1 MSEVYV
7 HNSGKQKEIDSE
19 IIYLEFGLFFDGTL
33 NNKDNT
39 NLRLKV
45 LNKAEEGKT
54 PDDYAKMLN
63 EAKDDAEVKA
73 IEEKTKYMILPN
85 DSEQKVKDKEK
96 AIKNERK
103 RLHKLKNINKEEG
116 DYQIADKR
124 SFFDK
129 MGVDNSLMN
138 DYTNVARMWKCC
150 NEKYSIYIEGI
161 GTLDKKKDV
170 DAGFQYGSGRTG
182 IRAKVR
188 KGCEKL
194 AEKVFEEKTK
204 NGKDNIKS
212 IELTIDVFGF
222 SRGAAAARNFIYEI
236 NYANKREED
245 TIIEQKAKKIGKKT
259 IQKID
264 LCGNILY
271 ETVDEYAFSYYDKD
285 KNLLNE
291 DLLIEGKMPK
301 LGYLGYYL
309 LEKGFSKEE
318 LDIIKLNIRFIGI
331 YDTVSSHEEVG
342 ELNWYKTPYHGIKH
356 TVLDY
361 FDNDVEQLQL
371 NSLGN
376 FQKIVHFTAMNEHRK
391 NFALTKL
398 PFNNEKYIEKT
409 FPGVHCDIGGA
420 YEIGTEYVDEIDT
433 SNHSNLYN
441 LKKELIADHW
451 FKEKELEIGLD
462 WHNVAFGV
470 LLGQLTYSLLGGATI
485 YRKLSGTRFLRK
497 EYSYIPLHFMEEFF
511 DTTLKEDSNNNIVV
525 IKGEGVIS
533 EYSIENYLEED
544 QRDTLNKAKERLKTY
559 VFRDEKK
566 AEEDRSEEEKEWT
579 FISDEEIKKKF
590 REEGRK
596 VIEEMKRENEQG
608 KGSIIFNNT
617 QKINPLTVFDE
628 VKKRNSI
635 FETQNILKK
644 LRNKYL
650 HWSANRDWFGMQP
663 APGRKRDT
671 Y

>member
-73 IEEKTKYMILPN
+73 IKEKTKYMILPT
-85 DSEQKVKDKEK
+85 DKEQDVK
-96 AIKNERK
+96 NKERAIDNERK
-103 RLHKLKNINKEEG
+103 RLHKLENVNKEEG
-116 DYQIADKR
+116 DYQVADKR
-124 SFFDK
+124 SSIDK
-129 MGVDNSLMN
+129 LGVDNSLMN

-161 GTLDKKKDV
+161 GTLDKEKDV
-170 DAGFQYGSGRTG
+170 EAGFQYGSGRTG

-188 KGCEKL
+188 KGCEEL
-194 AEKVFEEKTK
+194 AKKIVSEKKK
-204 NGKDNIKS
+204 NRKNKIKS

-236 NYANKREED
+236 NFPNKRKGD
-245 TIIEQKAKKIGKKT
+245 SPVRKFGKKIVQYT
-259 IQKID
+259 D
-264 LCGNILY
+264 SYGNIQY
-271 ETVDEYAFSYYDKD
+271 ATTNEYAFSYYDKE
-285 KNLLNE
+285 KNHLNE

-318 LDIIKLNIRFIGI
+318 LDIINLNIRFVGI
-331 YDTVSSHEEVG
+331 YDTVSSYENVG
-342 ELNWYKTPYHGIKH
+342 DLNFAKMAYHGMRH
-356 TVLDY
+356 TFKSY
-361 FDNDVEQLQL
+361 FKNDVEQLQL

-376 FQKIVHFTAMNEHRK
+376 FRKIVHFTAMNEHRK
-391 NFALTKL
+391 NFALTRL
-398 PFNNEKYIEKT
+398 PSPINNDKCIEKA

-420 YEIGTEYVDEIDT
+420 YEIGTEYVDEIET
-433 SNHSNLYN
+433 SFLPS
-441 LKKELIADHW
+441 LKKSILENYKQKLISDYW
-451 FKEKELEIGLD
+451 YKEDQLSISNETTKT
-462 WHNVAFGV
+462 AFNTKRNFP
-470 LLGQLTYSLLGGATI
+470 LFYK
-485 YRKLSGTRFLRK
+485 KLSGTRFLRK

-511 DTTLKEDSNNNIVV
+511 GTTLKEDTNNRINI
-525 IKGEGVIS
+525 IKKAIIS

-544 QRDTLNKAKERLKTY
+544 QKKTLNKAKERLRTY
-559 VFRDEKK
+559 VFRKEFDQGIPEEERERLEK
-566 AEEDRSEEEKEWT
+566 ERPEEEKEWA
-579 FISDEEIKKKF
+579 FISDEEIKKTF
-590 REEGRK
+590 GEEKGINI
-596 VIEEMKRENEQG
+596 IENDTLR
-608 KGSIIFNNT
+608 
-617 QKINPLTVFDE
+617 
-628 VKKRNSI
+628 
-635 FETQNILKK
+635 K

-650 HWSANRDWFGMQP
+650 HWSANRDWLGMEP
-663 APGRKRDT
+663 ASGRIRKE

>member
-7 HNSGKQKEIDSE
+7 HNSGRQKEIDSE

-33 NNKDNT
+33 NNKNNT
-39 NLRLKV
+39 ELRLKV
-45 LNKAEEGKT
+45 LNKVEDEKT
-54 PDDYAKMLN
+54 TNDYAKMLN
-63 EAKDDAEVKA
+63 EAKINGNEDE
-73 IEEKTKYMILPN
+73 INEKTKYMILPN
-85 DSEQKVKDKEK
+85 DSEQDVKKKEE

-103 RLHKLKNINKEEG
+103 RLHKLENINKEEG
-116 DYQIADKR
+116 DYQVADKR

-150 NEKYSIYIEGI
+150 EEVYCIYIEGI

-194 AEKVFEEKTK
+194 AEKVFKEKDRNYK
-204 NGKDNIKS
+204 NKIKS

-245 TIIEQKAKKIGKKT
+245 TMIEQKAKKIGKKT

-271 ETVDEYAFSYYDKD
+271 ETVDEYAFSYYDKE

-291 DLLIEGKMPK
+291 DLLIEGKMPR

-342 ELNWYKTPYHGIKH
+342 DLNWYKMAYHAIKH
-356 TVLDY
+356 TALDY

-433 SNHSNLYN
+433 SNHSNLCN

-511 DTTLKEDSNNNIVV
+511 DITLKEDTNNRINI
-525 IKGEGVIS
+525 IKKAIIS

-544 QRDTLNKAKERLKTY
+544 QRDTLNKAKERLRTY

-608 KGSIIFNNT
+608 KGSIISNNT

>member
-1 MSEVYV
+1 M
-7 HNSGKQKEIDSE
+7 
-19 IIYLEFGLFFDGTL
+19 
-33 NNKDNT
+33 
-39 NLRLKV
+39 
-45 LNKAEEGKT
+45 A
-54 PDDYAKMLN
+54 
-63 EAKDDAEVKA
+63 
-73 IEEKTKYMILPN
+73 
-85 DSEQKVKDKEK
+85 
-96 AIKNERK
+96 
-103 RLHKLKNINKEEG
+103 
-116 DYQIADKR
+116 
-124 SFFDK
+124 
-129 MGVDNSLMN
+129 
-138 DYTNVARMWKCC
+138 
-150 NEKYSIYIEGI
+150 
-161 GTLDKKKDV
+161 
-170 DAGFQYGSGRTG
+170 
-182 IRAKVR
+182 
-188 KGCEKL
+188 
-194 AEKVFEEKTK
+194 
-204 NGKDNIKS
+204 
-212 IELTIDVFGF
+212 
-222 SRGAAAARNFIYEI
+222 
-236 NYANKREED
+236 
-245 TIIEQKAKKIGKKT
+245 KKT

-271 ETVDEYAFSYYDKD
+271 ETVDEYAFSYYDKE

-291 DLLIEGKMPK
+291 DLLIEGKMPR

-309 LEKGFSKEE
+309 LEKGLSKEE

-331 YDTVSSHEEVG
+331 YDTVSSHKEVG
-342 ELNWYKTPYHGIKH
+342 DLNWYKMAYHAIKH
-356 TVLDY
+356 TALDY

-433 SNHSNLYN
+433 SNHSNLCN

-511 DTTLKEDSNNNIVV
+511 DITLKEDTNNRINI
-525 IKGEGVIS
+525 IKKAIIS

-544 QRDTLNKAKERLKTY
+544 QRDTLNKAKERLRTY

-566 AEEDRSEEEKEWT
+566 AEEDRSEEEKEWI
-579 FISDEEIKKKF
+579 FISDEEIKKTF
-590 REEGRK
+590 GEE
-596 VIEEMKRENEQG
+596 
-608 KGSIIFNNT
+608 KGINIIKNDT
-617 QKINPLTVFDE
+617 L
-628 VKKRNSI
+628 R
-635 FETQNILKK
+635 K

>member
-1 MSEVYV
+1 MSKVYV
-7 HNSGKQKEIDSE
+7 RNSGKQKEIDSE

-33 NNKDNT
+33 NNKNNT
-39 NLRLKV
+39 DLRLKV
-45 LNKAEEGKT
+45 LNKVEDGKT
-54 PDDYAKMLN
+54 TNDYAKMLN
-63 EAKDDAEVKA
+63 EAKINGNEDE
-73 IEEKTKYMILPN
+73 INEKTKYMILPN
-85 DSEQKVKDKEK
+85 DSEQDVKKKEE
-96 AIKNERK
+96 AIKNERE
-103 RLHKLKNINKEEG
+103 RLHKLENVNEEEG
-116 DYQIADKR
+116 DYQVADKR
-124 SFFDK
+124 SSIDK
-129 MGVDNSLMN
+129 LGVDNSLMN

-150 NEKYSIYIEGI
+150 NDEYRIYIEGI
-161 GTLDKKKDV
+161 GTLGKKKDV

-194 AEKVFEEKTK
+194 AEKVFKEKDRNYK
-204 NGKDNIKS
+204 NKIKS

-285 KNLLNE
+285 KSLLNE

-309 LEKGFSKEE
+309 LEKGLSKEE

-331 YDTVSSHEEVG
+331 YDTVSSYEESG
-342 ELNWYKTPYHGIKH
+342 NLMKGMLQASH
-356 TVLDY
+356 LADY
-361 FDNDVEQLQL
+361 FDDDVEQLQL
-371 NSLGN
+371 NNLGK
-376 FQKIVHFTAMNEHRK
+376 FQQAVHFTAMDEHRE

-398 PFNNEKYIEKT
+398 PFNNEKYIEKA

-433 SNHSNLYN
+433 SNHSNLYS

-451 FKEKELEIGLD
+451 FKEKELEIGVD
-462 WHNVAFGV
+462 WHNVAFGL
-470 LLGQLTYSLLGGATI
+470 LLGQLTNSFLLGGATI

-511 DTTLKEDSNNNIVV
+511 DTTLKEDTNNRINI
-525 IKGEGVIS
+525 IKKAIIS

-544 QRDTLNKAKERLKTY
+544 QRDTLNKAKERLRTY

-566 AEEDRSEEEKEWT
+566 AEENRSEEEKEWT
-579 FISDEEIKKKF
+579 FISDEEIKKTF
-590 REEGRK
+590 GEE
-596 VIEEMKRENEQG
+596 
-608 KGSIIFNNT
+608 KGIDIIKNDT
-617 QKINPLTVFDE
+617 L
-628 VKKRNSI
+628 R
-635 FETQNILKK
+635 K

-650 HWSANRDWFGMQP
+650 HWSANRDWFGMDP
-663 APGRKRDT
+663 TPDRKRKE

>member
-73 IEEKTKYMILPN
+73 IKEKTKYMILST
-85 DSEQKVKDKEK
+85 DKEQDVKNKEK
-96 AIKNERK
+96 AIDNERK
-103 RLHKLKNINKEEG
+103 RLHKLESVNKEEG
-116 DYQIADKR
+116 DYQVADKR
-124 SFFDK
+124 SSIDK
-129 MGVDNSLMN
+129 LGVDNSLMN

-161 GTLDKKKDV
+161 GTLDKEKDIE
-170 DAGFQYGSGRTG
+170 AGFQYGSGRTG

-188 KGCEKL
+188 KGCEEIAKKIVS
-194 AEKVFEEKTK
+194 EKKK
-204 NGKDNIKS
+204 NRKNKIKS

-236 NYANKREED
+236 NFPNKRKGD
-245 TIIEQKAKKIGKKT
+245 SPVRKFGKKIVQYT
-259 IQKID
+259 D
-264 LCGNILY
+264 SYGNIQY
-271 ETVDEYAFSYYDKD
+271 ATTNEYAFSYYDKE
-285 KNLLNE
+285 KNHLNE

-342 ELNWYKTPYHGIKH
+342 DLNWYKMAYHAIKH
-356 TVLDY
+356 TALDY

-371 NSLGN
+371 NSLGD

-433 SNHSNLYN
+433 SNHSNLCN

-511 DTTLKEDSNNNIVV
+511 DITLKEDTNNRINI
-525 IKGEGVIS
+525 IKKAIIS

-544 QRDTLNKAKERLKTY
+544 QRDTLNKAKERLRTY

-608 KGSIIFNNT
+608 KGSIISNNT
-617 QKINPLTVFDE
+617 QKINTLTVFDE

>member
-73 IEEKTKYMILPN
+73 IKEKTKYMILPT
-85 DSEQKVKDKEK
+85 DKEQDVKNKEK
-96 AIKNERK
+96 AIDNERK
-103 RLHKLKNINKEEG
+103 RLHKLENVNKEEG
-116 DYQIADKR
+116 DYQVADKR
-124 SFFDK
+124 SSIDK
-129 MGVDNSLMN
+129 LGVDNSLMN

-161 GTLDKKKDV
+161 GTLDKEKDV
-170 DAGFQYGSGRTG
+170 EAGFQYGSGRTG

-188 KGCEKL
+188 KGCEEL
-194 AEKVFEEKTK
+194 AKKIVSEKKK
-204 NGKDNIKS
+204 NRKNKIKS

-236 NYANKREED
+236 NFPNKRKGD
-245 TIIEQKAKKIGKKT
+245 SPVRKFGKKIVQYT
-259 IQKID
+259 D
-264 LCGNILY
+264 SYGNIQY
-271 ETVDEYAFSYYDKD
+271 ATTNEYAFSYYDKE
-285 KNLLNE
+285 KNHLNE

-342 ELNWYKTPYHGIKH
+342 DLNWYKMAYHAIKH
-356 TVLDY
+356 TALDY

-433 SNHSNLYN
+433 SNHSNLCN

-511 DTTLKEDSNNNIVV
+511 DITLKEDTNNRINI
-525 IKGEGVIS
+525 IKKAIIS

-544 QRDTLNKAKERLKTY
+544 QKKTLNKAKERLRTY
-559 VFRDEKK
+559 VFRKEFDQGIPEEERERLEK
-566 AEEDRSEEEKEWT
+566 ERPEEEKEWA
-579 FISDEEIKKKF
+579 FISDEEIKKTF
-590 REEGRK
+590 GEEKGINI
-596 VIEEMKRENEQG
+596 IENDTLR
-608 KGSIIFNNT
+608 
-617 QKINPLTVFDE
+617 
-628 VKKRNSI
+628 
-635 FETQNILKK
+635 K

-650 HWSANRDWFGMQP
+650 HWSANRDWLGMEP
-663 APGRKRDT
+663 ASGRIRKE

>member
-45 LNKAEEGKT
+45 LNKAEEGKI

-138 DYTNVARMWKCC
+138 DYTNVARMWKFC
-150 NEKYSIYIEGI
+150 NDEYRIYIEGI

-194 AEKVFEEKTK
+194 AEKVFEEKNK

-285 KNLLNE
+285 KNLLNK
-291 DLLIEGKMPK
+291 DLLIEGKMPR

-451 FKEKELEIGLD
+451 FKEKELEVGVD
-462 WHNVAFGV
+462 WHNVAFGI
-470 LLGQLTYSLLGGATI
+470 LLGLLTKNERLAAATV
-485 YRKLSGTRFLRK
+485 YEKLSGTRFLRK

-511 DTTLKEDSNNNIVV
+511 DTTLKEDSNNKIDV

-533 EYSIENYLEED
+533 EYSIENYLEKD
-544 QRDTLNKAKERLKTY
+544 QKNTLNEAKERLRTY

-566 AEEDRSEEEKEWT
+566 AEEDRSEKEKEWI
-579 FISDEEIKKKF
+579 FISDEEIKKTF
-590 REEGRK
+590 GEE
-596 VIEEMKRENEQG
+596 
-608 KGSIIFNNT
+608 KGINIIKNDT
-617 QKINPLTVFDE
+617 L
-628 VKKRNSI
+628 R
-635 FETQNILKK
+635 K

>member
-7 HNSGKQKEIDSE
+7 RNSGKQKEIDSE

-33 NNKDNT
+33 NNKNNT
-39 NLRLKV
+39 DLRLKV
-45 LNKAEEGKT
+45 LNKVEDGKT
-54 PDDYAKMLN
+54 TNDYAKMLN

-73 IEEKTKYMILPN
+73 IKEKTKYMILPN
-85 DSEQKVKDKEK
+85 DEEQDVKKKEE
-96 AIKNERK
+96 AIKNERE
-103 RLHKLKNINKEEG
+103 RLHKLENINEEEG

-124 SFFDK
+124 SSIDK
-129 MGVDNSLMN
+129 LGVDNSLMN

-150 NEKYSIYIEGI
+150 NDEYRIYIEGI
-161 GTLDKKKDV
+161 GTLDKEKDV
-170 DAGFQYGSGRTG
+170 EAGFQYGSGRTG
-182 IRAKVR
+182 IRAKVC
-188 KGCEKL
+188 KGCEEL
-194 AEKVFEEKTK
+194 AEKVFTEK
-204 NGKDNIKS
+204 NRNYMDNIKS

-236 NYANKREED
+236 NYANKRKED
-245 TIIEQKAKKIGKKT
+245 TIIEQKAEKIGKKT

-309 LEKGFSKEE
+309 LEKGLSKEE

-331 YDTVSSHEEVG
+331 YDTVSSYEEFG
-342 ELNWYKTPYHGIKH
+342 NISGLNLLKKGIQHSKKSFFE
-356 TVLDY
+356 D
-361 FDNDVEQLQL
+361 DEEQLQL
-371 NSLGN
+371 NNLGE
-376 FQKIVHFTAMNEHRK
+376 FGKAVHFTAMNEHRE
-391 NFALTKL
+391 NFALTKMRVG
-398 PFNNEKYIEKT
+398 NCIEKT

-420 YEIGTEYVDEIDT
+420 YETGTEYVDEIET
-433 SNHSNLYN
+433 SFLPILKNSILENYKQKLISDYWYKEDQLSISNETT
-441 LKKELIADHW
+441 KT
-451 FKEKELEIGLD
+451 
-462 WHNVAFGV
+462 AFGTKKNFP
-470 LLGQLTYSLLGGATI
+470 LFYK
-485 YRKLSGTRFLRK
+485 KLSGTRFLRK

-511 DTTLKEDSNNNIVV
+511 DTTLKDDSNNKIIV

-544 QRDTLNKAKERLKTY
+544 QRDTLNKAKERLRTY

-566 AEEDRSEEEKEWT
+566 AEEDRSEKEKEWT
-579 FISDEEIKKKF
+579 FISDEEIKKTF
-590 REEGRK
+590 GEE
-596 VIEEMKRENEQG
+596 
-608 KGSIIFNNT
+608 KGIDIIKNDT
-617 QKINPLTVFDE
+617 L
-628 VKKRNSI
+628 R
-635 FETQNILKK
+635 K

-650 HWSANRDWFGMQP
+650 HWSANRDWFGMDP
-663 APGRKRDT
+663 TSDRIRKE